1 MSEEK
6 TIEPDVKQE
15 NDTKVENNV
24 QDAIPRS
31 RLNEVISQKK
41 ELETKLNEM
50 KTIVEEKQRAELE
63 EQGKLSELNSVLAKE
78 NEELKVIKTQFESQ
92 DTRLR
97 NDALSKLPEDKREK
111 FSSLPTD
118 SLLDVVEELSSV
130 KNNPKIMLELF
141 LGKMLILKVYLKKS
155 VEITGVLFS
164 IILKDNLRSKENG
177 FFRPI

>member
-15 NDTKVENNV
+15 VDTKVENNV

-63 EQGKLSELNSVLAKE
+63 EQGKLSELNSVLSKE

-97 NDALSKLPEDKREK
+97 NDALSRLPEDKREK

-118 SLLDVVEELSSV
+118 SLLDVVEELSSI
-130 KNNPKIMLELF
+130 KSNPQNNVGTVSRKDVDF
-141 LGKMLILKVYLKKS
+141 KS
-155 VEITGVLFS
+155 I
-164 IILKDNLRSKENG
+164 SKEERRDNWSSILNN
-177 FFRPI
+177 FKR

>member
-24 QDAIPRS
+24 QDANPRS
-31 RLNEVISQKK
+31 RLNEVIAHKK

-97 NDALSKLPEDKREK
+97 NDALSRLPEDKREK

-130 KNNPKIMLELF
+130 KNNPQNNVGTVSRKDVDF
-141 LGKMLILKVYLKKS
+141 KS
-155 VEITGVLFS
+155 I
-164 IILKDNLRSKENG
+164 SKEERRDNWSSILNN
-177 FFRPI
+177 FKR

>member
-15 NDTKVENNV
+15 VDTKVENNV

-63 EQGKLSELNSVLAKE
+63 EQGKLSELNSVLSKE

-97 NDALSKLPEDKREK
+97 NDALSRLPEDKREK

-130 KNNPKIMLELF
+130 KNNPQNNVGTVSRKDVDF
-141 LGKMLILKVYLKKS
+141 KS
-155 VEITGVLFS
+155 I
-164 IILKDNLRSKENG
+164 SKEERRDNWSSILNN
-177 FFRPI
+177 FKR

>member
-15 NDTKVENNV
+15 ADTQVENNV

-50 KTIVEEKQRAELE
+50 KTMVEEKQRAELE

-97 NDALSKLPEDKREK
+97 NDALSRLPEDKREK

-130 KNNPKIMLELF
+130 KSNPQNNVGTVSRKDVDF
-141 LGKMLILKVYLKKS
+141 KS
-155 VEITGVLFS
+155 I
-164 IILKDNLRSKENG
+164 SKEERRDNWSSILNN
-177 FFRPI
+177 FKR

>member
-1 MSEEK
+1 MSEEQ

-15 NDTKVENNV
+15 TDTQVENNV

-50 KTIVEEKQRAELE
+50 KSMVEEKQRAELE
-63 EQGKLSELNSVLAKE
+63 EQGKLSELNSVLSKE

-97 NDALSKLPEDKREK
+97 NDALSRLPEDKREK

-130 KNNPKIMLELF
+130 KSNPQNNVGTVSRKDVDF
-141 LGKMLILKVYLKKS
+141 KS
-155 VEITGVLFS
+155 I
-164 IILKDNLRSKENG
+164 SKEERRDNWSSILNN
-177 FFRPI
+177 FKR

>member
-50 KTIVEEKQRAELE
+50 KSMVEEKQRAELE
-63 EQGKLSELNSVLAKE
+63 EQGKLSELNSVLTKE

-97 NDALSKLPEDKREK
+97 NDALSRLPEDKREK

-118 SLLDVVEELSSV
+118 SLLDVVEELSSA
-130 KNNPKIMLELF
+130 KSNPQNNVGTVSRKDVDF
-141 LGKMLILKVYLKKS
+141 KS
-155 VEITGVLFS
+155 I
-164 IILKDNLRSKENG
+164 SKEERRDNWSSILNN
-177 FFRPI
+177 FKR

>member
-1 MSEEK
+1 MSEET

-15 NDTKVENNV
+15 ADTQVENNV

-50 KTIVEEKQRAELE
+50 KTMVEEKQRAELE

-97 NDALSKLPEDKREK
+97 NDALSRLPEDKREK

-130 KNNPKIMLELF
+130 KSNPQNNVGTVSRKDVDF
-141 LGKMLILKVYLKKS
+141 KS
-155 VEITGVLFS
+155 I
-164 IILKDNLRSKENG
+164 SKEERRDNWSSILNNCK
-177 FFRPI
+177 R

>member
-15 NDTKVENNV
+15 ADTQVENNV

-50 KTIVEEKQRAELE
+50 KSMVEEKQRAELE
-63 EQGKLSELNSVLAKE
+63 EQGKLSELNSVLTKE

-97 NDALSKLPEDKREK
+97 NDALSRLPEDKREK

-118 SLLDVVEELSSV
+118 SLLDVVEELSSA
-130 KNNPKIMLELF
+130 KNNPQNNVGTVSRKDVDF
-141 LGKMLILKVYLKKS
+141 KS
-155 VEITGVLFS
+155 I
-164 IILKDNLRSKENG
+164 SKEERRDNWSSILNN
-177 FFRPI
+177 FKR

>member
-15 NDTKVENNV
+15 VDTKVENNV

-50 KTIVEEKQRAELE
+50 KSMVEEKQRAELE

-97 NDALSKLPEDKREK
+97 NDALSRLPEDKREK

-118 SLLDVVEELSSV
+118 SLLDVVEELSSA
-130 KNNPKIMLELF
+130 KNNPQNNVGTVSRKDVDF
-141 LGKMLILKVYLKKS
+141 KS
-155 VEITGVLFS
+155 I
-164 IILKDNLRSKENG
+164 SKEERRDNWSSILNN
-177 FFRPI
+177 FKR

>member
-15 NDTKVENNV
+15 ADTQVENNV

-50 KTIVEEKQRAELE
+50 KSMVEEKQRAEL
-63 EQGKLSELNSVLAKE
+63 
-78 NEELKVIKTQFESQ
+78 
-92 DTRLR
+92 
-97 NDALSKLPEDKREK
+97 EDKREK

-118 SLLDVVEELSSV
+118 SLLDVVEELSSA
-130 KNNPKIMLELF
+130 KSNPQNNVGTVSRKDVDF
-141 LGKMLILKVYLKKS
+141 KS
-155 VEITGVLFS
+155 I
-164 IILKDNLRSKENG
+164 SKEERRDNWSSILNN
-177 FFRPI
+177 FKR

>member
-15 NDTKVENNV
+15 VDTKVENNV

-50 KTIVEEKQRAELE
+50 KSMVEEKQRAELE
-63 EQGKLSELNSVLAKE
+63 EQGKLSELNSVLSKE

-97 NDALSKLPEDKREK
+97 NDALSRLPEDKREK

-130 KNNPKIMLELF
+130 KNNPQNNVGTVSRKDVDF
-141 LGKMLILKVYLKKS
+141 KS
-155 VEITGVLFS
+155 I
-164 IILKDNLRSKENG
+164 SKEERRDNWSSILNN
-177 FFRPI
+177 FKR

>member
-15 NDTKVENNV
+15 ADTQVENNV

-63 EQGKLSELNSVLAKE
+63 EQGKLSELNSVLSKE

-97 NDALSKLPEDKREK
+97 NDALSRLPEDKREK

-118 SLLDVVEELSSV
+118 SLLDVVEELSSI
-130 KNNPKIMLELF
+130 KSNPQNNVGTVSRKDVDF
-141 LGKMLILKVYLKKS
+141 KS
-155 VEITGVLFS
+155 I
-164 IILKDNLRSKENG
+164 SKEERRDNWSSILNN
-177 FFRPI
+177 FKR

>member
-15 NDTKVENNV
+15 ADTQVENNV

-41 ELETKLNEM
+41 ELETKLNEIKAM
-50 KTIVEEKQRAELE
+50 VEEKQRAELE

-97 NDALSKLPEDKREK
+97 NDALSRLPEDKREK

-130 KNNPKIMLELF
+130 KSNPQNNVGTVSRKDVDF
-141 LGKMLILKVYLKKS
+141 KS
-155 VEITGVLFS
+155 I
-164 IILKDNLRSKENG
+164 SKEERRDNWSSILNN
-177 FFRPI
+177 FKR

>member
-15 NDTKVENNV
+15 ADTQVENNV

-50 KTIVEEKQRAELE
+50 KSMVEEKQRAELE
-63 EQGKLSELNSVLAKE
+63 EQGKLSELNSVLSKE

-97 NDALSKLPEDKREK
+97 NDALSRLPEDKREK

-118 SLLDVVEELSSV
+118 SLLDVVEELSSA
-130 KNNPKIMLELF
+130 KSNPQNNVGTVSRKDVDF
-141 LGKMLILKVYLKKS
+141 KS
-155 VEITGVLFS
+155 I
-164 IILKDNLRSKENG
+164 SKEERRDNWSSILNN
-177 FFRPI
+177 FKR

>member
-15 NDTKVENNV
+15 ADTQVENNV

-97 NDALSKLPEDKREK
+97 NDALSRLPEDKREK

-130 KNNPKIMLELF
+130 KSNPQNNVGTVSRKDVDF
-141 LGKMLILKVYLKKS
+141 KS
-155 VEITGVLFS
+155 I
-164 IILKDNLRSKENG
+164 SKEERRDNWSSILNN
-177 FFRPI
+177 FKR

>member
-15 NDTKVENNV
+15 ADTQVENNV

-50 KTIVEEKQRAELE
+50 KSMVEEKQRAELE

-97 NDALSKLPEDKREK
+97 NDALSRLPEDKREK

-118 SLLDVVEELSSV
+118 SLLDVVEELSSA
-130 KNNPKIMLELF
+130 KNNPQNNVGTVSRKDVDF
-141 LGKMLILKVYLKKS
+141 KS
-155 VEITGVLFS
+155 I
-164 IILKDNLRSKENG
+164 SKEERRDNWSSILNN
-177 FFRPI
+177 FKR

>member
-15 NDTKVENNV
+15 ADTQVENNV

-50 KTIVEEKQRAELE
+50 KTMVEEKQRAELE
-63 EQGKLSELNSVLAKE
+63 EQGKLSELNTVLAKE

-97 NDALSKLPEDKREK
+97 NDALSRLPEDKREK

-130 KNNPKIMLELF
+130 KSNPQNNVGTVSRKDVDF
-141 LGKMLILKVYLKKS
+141 KS
-155 VEITGVLFS
+155 I
-164 IILKDNLRSKENG
+164 SKEERRDNWSSILNN
-177 FFRPI
+177 FKR

>member
-15 NDTKVENNV
+15 ADTQVENNV

-50 KTIVEEKQRAELE
+50 KTMVEEKQRAELE

-97 NDALSKLPEDKREK
+97 NDALSRLPEDKREK

-118 SLLDVVEELSSV
+118 SLLDVVEELSSA
-130 KNNPKIMLELF
+130 KSNPQNNVGTVSRKDVDF
-141 LGKMLILKVYLKKS
+141 KS
-155 VEITGVLFS
+155 I
-164 IILKDNLRSKENG
+164 SKEERRDNWSSILNN
-177 FFRPI
+177 FKR

>member
-15 NDTKVENNV
+15 VDTKVENNV

-63 EQGKLSELNSVLAKE
+63 EQGKLSELNSVLSKE

-97 NDALSKLPEDKREK
+97 NDALSRLPEDKREK

-130 KNNPKIMLELF
+130 KNNPQNNVGTVSRKDVDF
-141 LGKMLILKVYLKKS
+141 KS
-155 VEITGVLFS
+155 I
-164 IILKDNLRSKENG
+164 SKEDRRDNWSSILNN
-177 FFRPI
+177 FKR

>member
-50 KTIVEEKQRAELE
+50 KSMVEEKQRAELE
-63 EQGKLSELNSVLAKE
+63 EQGKLSELNSVLSKE

-97 NDALSKLPEDKREK
+97 NDALSRLPEDKREK

-118 SLLDVVEELSSV
+118 SLLDVVEELSSA
-130 KNNPKIMLELF
+130 KNNPQNNVGTVSRKDVDF
-141 LGKMLILKVYLKKS
+141 KS
-155 VEITGVLFS
+155 I
-164 IILKDNLRSKENG
+164 SKEERRDNWSSILNN
-177 FFRPI
+177 FKR

>member
-50 KTIVEEKQRAELE
+50 KSMVEEKQRAELE
-63 EQGKLSELNSVLAKE
+63 EQGKLSELNSVLSKE

-97 NDALSKLPEDKREK
+97 NDALSRLPEDKREK

-118 SLLDVVEELSSV
+118 SLLDVVEELSSA
-130 KNNPKIMLELF
+130 KSNPQNNVGTVSRKDVDF
-141 LGKMLILKVYLKKS
+141 KS
-155 VEITGVLFS
+155 I
-164 IILKDNLRSKENG
+164 SKEERRDNWSSILNN
-177 FFRPI
+177 FKR

>member
-15 NDTKVENNV
+15 VDTKVENNV

-63 EQGKLSELNSVLAKE
+63 EQGKLSELNSVLSKE

-97 NDALSKLPEDKREK
+97 NDALSRLPEDKREK

-118 SLLDVVEELSSV
+118 SLLDVVEELSSA
-130 KNNPKIMLELF
+130 KNNPQNNVGTVSRKDVDF
-141 LGKMLILKVYLKKS
+141 KS
-155 VEITGVLFS
+155 I
-164 IILKDNLRSKENG
+164 SKEERRDNWSSILNN
-177 FFRPI
+177 FKR

>member
-15 NDTKVENNV
+15 VDTKVENNV

-97 NDALSKLPEDKREK
+97 NDALSRLPEDKREK

-118 SLLDVVEELSSV
+118 SLLDVVEELSSA
-130 KNNPKIMLELF
+130 KSNPQNNVGTVSRKDVDF
-141 LGKMLILKVYLKKS
+141 KS
-155 VEITGVLFS
+155 I
-164 IILKDNLRSKENG
+164 SKEERRDNWSSILNN
-177 FFRPI
+177 FKR

>member
-15 NDTKVENNV
+15 VDTKVENNV

-50 KTIVEEKQRAELE
+50 KSMVEEKQRAELE

-97 NDALSKLPEDKREK
+97 NDALSRLPEDKREK

-118 SLLDVVEELSSV
+118 SLLDVVEELSSA
-130 KNNPKIMLELF
+130 KSNPQNNVGTVSRKDVDF
-141 LGKMLILKVYLKKS
+141 KS
-155 VEITGVLFS
+155 I
-164 IILKDNLRSKENG
+164 SKEERRDNWSSILNN
-177 FFRPI
+177 FKR

>member
-15 NDTKVENNV
+15 ADTQVENNV

-50 KTIVEEKQRAELE
+50 KSMVEEKQRAELE

-97 NDALSKLPEDKREK
+97 NDALSRLPEDKREK

-130 KNNPKIMLELF
+130 KSNPQNNVGTVSRKDVDF
-141 LGKMLILKVYLKKS
+141 KS
-155 VEITGVLFS
+155 I
-164 IILKDNLRSKENG
+164 SKEERRDNWSSILNN
-177 FFRPI
+177 FKR

>member
-15 NDTKVENNV
+15 ADTQVENNV

-50 KTIVEEKQRAELE
+50 KAMVEEKQRAELE

-97 NDALSKLPEDKREK
+97 NDALSRLPEDKREK

-130 KNNPKIMLELF
+130 KSNPQNNVGTVSRKDVDF
-141 LGKMLILKVYLKKS
+141 KS
-155 VEITGVLFS
+155 I
-164 IILKDNLRSKENG
+164 SKEERRDNWSSILNN
-177 FFRPI
+177 FKR

>member
-63 EQGKLSELNSVLAKE
+63 EQGKLSELNSVLSKE

-97 NDALSKLPEDKREK
+97 NDALSRLPEDKREK
-111 FSSLPTD
+111 FSGLPTD
-118 SLLDVVEELSSV
+118 SLLDVVEELSSA
-130 KNNPKIMLELF
+130 KSNPQNNVGTVSRKDVDF
-141 LGKMLILKVYLKKS
+141 KS
-155 VEITGVLFS
+155 I
-164 IILKDNLRSKENG
+164 SKEERRDNWSSILNN
-177 FFRPI
+177 FKR